1 MGLRINSNIA
11 ALTVQRNLGQVSS
24 SVNDELDRLS
34 SGKRIVK
41 SADDAAGLALS
52 TRMEAQVRSLRQ
64 ATRNANDGIGLIQTA
79 EGSMSEIST
88 ILIRLRE
95 LGVQAASDTVGDT
108 EREMMDKEYQQ
119 LISEIDRIAQSTMF
133 NGTHLL
139 NGDSGVGTLQFQ
151 VGSYKGED
159 NIISFNVDDSDVTA
173 DGLGIADLTI
183 ASKDDAL
190 ESLETIDE
198 AINNVSGQRAN
209 LGAVQTRLQ
218 TTVASLEGQVL
229 AQENARSNIADVDV
243 AESTS
248 KLVAGSVKRMAAT
261 SALAQANTLPQLAI
275 RLIG

>member
-11 ALTVQRNLGQVSS
+11 ALAVQRNLGQVSS

-41 SADDAAGLALS
+41 SADDAAGLAIS
-52 TRMEAQVRSLRQ
+52 TRLEAQIRSLRQ

-79 EGSMSEIST
+79 EGSMSEISN

-108 EREMMDKEYQQ
+108 ERAMMDKEYQQ
-119 LISEIDRIAQSTMF
+119 LTSEIDRIAQSTMF

-139 NGDSGVGTLQFQ
+139 NGDSEAGTLQFQ

-159 NIISFNVDDSDVTA
+159 NVISFNVDDSDVTA
-173 DGLGIADLTI
+173 EGIGVADLTV
-183 ASKDDAL
+183 ASKDDAI
-190 ESLETIDE
+190 ESLEAIDE

-218 TTVASLEGQVL
+218 TTLASLEGQVL

-248 KLVAGSVKRMAAT
+248 KLVAGNVKRMAAT